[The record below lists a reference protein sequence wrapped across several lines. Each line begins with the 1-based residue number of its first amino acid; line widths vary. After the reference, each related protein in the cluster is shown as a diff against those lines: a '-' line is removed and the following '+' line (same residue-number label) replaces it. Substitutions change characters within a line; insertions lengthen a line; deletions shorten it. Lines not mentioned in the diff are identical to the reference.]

1 MSEQTKFGSYYSI
14 LQEELILAQGCTEP
28 IAIAYASATA
38 AKVLAHRPERLLV
51 ACSGNIFKN
60 VQSVII
66 PGTGT
71 LTGVAAAAVLG
82 AVAGNA
88 DLTLEV
94 LRDVTQRDVQE
105 TTELLAKQY
114 CKTKL
119 IDDIDVPLVIRITA
133 QYGEECAEVTVMH
146 THTNIVQIKKN
157 GKILKTEEEQK
168 QEKSAARD
176 ELAIRGILEFAKTV
190 SLEAVRPLLQRQIEN
205 NLRIAEEGL
214 HHKYGANVGQML
226 LASARPEDARTIAIA
241 YAAAGSDARMAGCE
255 LPVVINSGSGN
266 QGITVSLPVV
276 MLARAWGKTEEEL
289 LRALVVSN
297 LTAVRIKHNMGS
309 LSAFCGAVSAACG
322 AGAGLAYLKGFD
334 EARVGATITNMLANI
349 SGLVCDGAK
358 ASCAAKIASAV
369 SASFLALDLA
379 EQGFSFAA
387 GDGFVGRDVE
397 ETIDNIS
404 TIVKNGMRSMDKE
417 ILKVMLQC
425 G

>member
-1 MSEQTKFGSYYSI
+1 MPEKTNSASYYSV

-38 AKVLAHRPERLLV
+38 AKVLGQRPERLTV

-82 AVAGNA
+82 AIAGNA
-88 DLTLEV
+88 DLVLEV
-94 LRDVTQRDVQE
+94 LRDVTRDDVQE
-105 TTELLAKQY
+105 TEGLLARQY
-114 CKTKL
+114 CKAELLDT
-119 IDDIDVPLVIRITA
+119 DIPLEIRVTA
-133 QYGEECAEVTVMH
+133 EHGEEYAEVTVMF
-146 THTNIVQIKKN
+146 THTNIAQIKKN
-157 GKILKTEEEQK
+157 GKTLKLETQEK
-168 QEKSAARD
+168 QEKCDYRGG
-176 ELAIRGILEFAKTV
+176 LTIRGILEFADTV
-190 SLEAVRPLLQRQIEN
+190 SLETVKPLLQRQIEN

-214 HHKYGANVGQML
+214 RHKYGANVGKML

-276 MLARAWGKTEEEL
+276 ILARAWGKTEEEL
-289 LRALVVSN
+289 FRALVVSN

-322 AGAGLAYLKGFD
+322 AGAGLAYLNGFE

-379 EQGFSFAA
+379 ERGFSFAA

-404 TIVKNGMRSMDKE
+404 KIVKNGMRSMDKE